1 MASDEAAV
9 LFAALP
15 DQAVP
20 ERVGVG
26 APRLRRAERGQ
37 IEWRPFSLDQLV
49 PEDHRVRLVWQ
60 FVAGLDLTLLL
71 VAIKAVE
78 GHAGHP
84 PADPRILVALWLYAT
99 VKKIGSARELARLCE
114 EHVAFR
120 WLCGGVS
127 MNAKTLADFRVS
139 HGDVLERLL
148 ADSFT
153 ALVRAGVASL
163 DRVAQDGMRVRAS
176 AGAASF
182 RRHST
187 LEECRRE
194 AEQAIADL
202 RAQVEADPGAATR
215 QQAAARQRALEEREQ
230 RVRAALAVTA
240 ELQAQQQEQA
250 RRDAERAAKQAQQ
263 DAAKGVKRETQDA
276 TKAAKSKTAAAEP
289 KKPAEPRAS
298 TTDPEART
306 MKMADGGFRPAFN
319 VQFAADTKSGAIAG
333 LSVDNNGSDM
343 GKLVPMSDALTEQ
356 YGERPG
362 QHLADGGFAKLDNI
376 DTLAGNGV
384 EVFVPV
390 PKPRDASRDRHVPLR
405 DDSPAVGA
413 WRQRM
418 GEDTAKEIYKERAA
432 TVELANAQTR
442 THGLT
447 QFVVRGVEKV
457 TAVALWFAL
466 AHNMMCGWRLLEV

>member
-9 LFAALP
+9 LFEALP
-15 DQAVP
+15 DQVVP
-20 ERVGVG
+20 ERVGGG
-26 APRLRRAERGQ
+26 APRLRQAERGQ

-60 FVAGLDLTLLL
+60 FVAELDLTLLL

-78 GHAGHP
+78 GQAGHP

-114 EHVAFR
+114 EHIAFR

-127 MNAKTLADFRVS
+127 MNAKTLADFRVN

-187 LEECRRE
+187 LEECRRD

-215 QQAAARQRALEEREQ
+215 QQAAARQRAVAEREQ

-250 RRDAERAAKQAQQ
+250 RRDAERAAREAER
-263 DAAKGVKRETQDA
+263 AAKQVPQDA

-306 MKMADGGFRPAFN
+306 MKMADGGFRPAVN
-319 VQFAADTKSGAIAG
+319 VQLATDTASRAILGVEVINAGVDAGQLEPMRKQVEDRSG
-333 LSVDNNGSDM
+333 
-343 GKLVPMSDALTEQ
+343 GKVRE
-356 YGERPG
+356 
-362 QHLADGGFAKLDNI
+362 HLADGGYLTFDDVDAAAAQDV
-376 DTLAGNGV
+376 TLYL
-384 EVFVPV
+384 P
-390 PKPRDASRDRHVPLR
+390 PKPPRDPEKNGTQYEPRKS
-405 DDSPAVGA
+405 DSAAVKD

-418 GEDTAKEIYKERAA
+418 GTGQAREIYKERAA
-432 TVELANAQTR
+432 TSETVNADLTGFR
-442 THGLT
+442 GLVQLT
-447 QFVVRGVEKV
+447 VRGLAK
-457 TAVALWFAL
+457 ARCAALWCAL
-466 AHNMMCGWRLLEV
+466 AYNLMHFGRAMLA